1 MTFTKLPKSITAE
14 ELLSTPLPPVKWI
27 IPGLL
32 PAGLALFAGPSK
44 AGKSWLTL
52 WLCLQ
57 IAQGNP
63 VWNREIEPRTVIYF
77 SLEDTFNRLQNRIFQ
92 LIDGGDA
99 PERLILQTECPSIGQ
114 GLEEQVESL
123 IHTYR
128 DVGLVVIDTLQ
139 KVRVSDGNGGMY
151 ANDYKEAGALKK
163 LADKYGICILL
174 IHHLRKQTASD
185 PFEQISGST
194 GLMGVADTSWVMQRK
209 RMSQTADILLTGR
222 DMDDRT
228 LHLREKNCV
237 WTLEDEETAEER
249 EIKTVPDYL
258 WKVAEY
264 IESVGNWQG
273 TASELLAAA
282 GIENAKPNQF
292 TYNMAKYFDKVF
304 EPKNIRYKTH
314 RKNKVRL
321 LSFYGDDG
329 DGGDDDIDIT
339 QYRLGEEYDLAAID
353 DRLRGNYLLYGPRM
367 YELKHPPQQYTPK
380 RYRPQNT
387 YAGKGVLQIF
397 FEVFFGE
404 SQMHR
409 LYLYY
414 CYQLGI
420 LPKKQQPRINRPELE
435 HIWKGT
441 EKILAEHAFVHD
453 HKFPSLQAIVD
464 YRKGLSRQLETLAA
478 QRAEIVKQMRRKDA
492 PPELADRRAVLTCKI
507 AELRKEDKIA
517 EGAIKRIQRTRE
529 SNRIEQENRN
539 QHTNNKTHSRD
550 SSRRR

>member
-1 MTFTKLPKSITAE
+1 MTFTKLPKAISAE

-114 GLEEQVESL
+114 GLEEQIESL
-123 IHTYR
+123 ILTYR
-128 DVGLVVIDTLQ
+128 DVDLIVIDTLQ

-174 IHHLRKQTASD
+174 IHHLRKQSAAD
-185 PFEQISGST
+185 PFDQISGST

-228 LHLREKNCV
+228 LHLREENCV

-249 EIKTVPDYL
+249 EIKAVCRTTCGKRRSTSKVSETGREQPPSCLQRQVLKMPNRTSSPTTWRSISIKYL
-258 WKVAEY
+258 NRKTSDIKP
-264 IESVGNWQG
+264 IE
-273 TASELLAAA
+273 
-282 GIENAKPNQF
+282 
-292 TYNMAKYFDKVF
+292 
-304 EPKNIRYKTH
+304 KT
-314 RKNKVRL
+314 R
-321 LSFYGDDG
+321 F
-329 DGGDDDIDIT
+329 
-339 QYRLGEEYDLAAID
+339 
-353 DRLRGNYLLYGPRM
+353 
-367 YELKHPPQQYTPK
+367 
-380 RYRPQNT
+380 
-387 YAGKGVLQIF
+387 
-397 FEVFFGE
+397 
-404 SQMHR
+404 
-409 LYLYY
+409 
-414 CYQLGI
+414 
-420 LPKKQQPRINRPELE
+420 
-435 HIWKGT
+435 
-441 EKILAEHAFVHD
+441 AF
-453 HKFPSLQAIVD
+453 
-464 YRKGLSRQLETLAA
+464 
-478 QRAEIVKQMRRKDA
+478 
-492 PPELADRRAVLTCKI
+492 
-507 AELRKEDKIA
+507 
-517 EGAIKRIQRTRE
+517 
-529 SNRIEQENRN
+529 
-539 QHTNNKTHSRD
+539 
-550 SSRRR
+550 

>member
-174 IHHLRKQTASD
+174 IDIIQLSGWVIPERPSPPSPSSPGALEGSKHGRSVATGQPAEKPTGPAPNPCEAAS
-185 PFEQISGST
+185 
-194 GLMGVADTSWVMQRK
+194 A
-209 RMSQTADILLTGR
+209 
-222 DMDDRT
+222 
-228 LHLREKNCV
+228 
-237 WTLEDEETAEER
+237 
-249 EIKTVPDYL
+249 
-258 WKVAEY
+258 
-264 IESVGNWQG
+264 
-273 TASELLAAA
+273 
-282 GIENAKPNQF
+282 
-292 TYNMAKYFDKVF
+292 
-304 EPKNIRYKTH
+304 
-314 RKNKVRL
+314 
-321 LSFYGDDG
+321 
-329 DGGDDDIDIT
+329 
-339 QYRLGEEYDLAAID
+339 
-353 DRLRGNYLLYGPRM
+353 
-367 YELKHPPQQYTPK
+367 
-380 RYRPQNT
+380 
-387 YAGKGVLQIF
+387 
-397 FEVFFGE
+397 
-404 SQMHR
+404 
-409 LYLYY
+409 
-414 CYQLGI
+414 
-420 LPKKQQPRINRPELE
+420 
-435 HIWKGT
+435 
-441 EKILAEHAFVHD
+441 
-453 HKFPSLQAIVD
+453 
-464 YRKGLSRQLETLAA
+464 
-478 QRAEIVKQMRRKDA
+478 
-492 PPELADRRAVLTCKI
+492 
-507 AELRKEDKIA
+507 
-517 EGAIKRIQRTRE
+517 
-529 SNRIEQENRN
+529 
-539 QHTNNKTHSRD
+539 
-550 SSRRR
+550 

>member
-1 MTFTKLPKSITAE
+1 MYIKQEGMMQMTFTKLPKSITAE

-304 EPKNIRYKTH
+304 EPKNIRYPT
-314 RKNKVRL
+314 
-321 LSFYGDDG
+321 SCAGS
-329 DGGDDDIDIT
+329 T
-339 QYRLGEEYDLAAID
+339 AYR
-353 DRLRGNYLLYGPRM
+353 
-367 YELKHPPQQYTPK
+367 
-380 RYRPQNT
+380 
-387 YAGKGVLQIF
+387 
-397 FEVFFGE
+397 
-404 SQMHR
+404 S
-409 LYLYY
+409 
-414 CYQLGI
+414 
-420 LPKKQQPRINRPELE
+420 
-435 HIWKGT
+435 
-441 EKILAEHAFVHD
+441 
-453 HKFPSLQAIVD
+453 
-464 YRKGLSRQLETLAA
+464 
-478 QRAEIVKQMRRKDA
+478 
-492 PPELADRRAVLTCKI
+492 
-507 AELRKEDKIA
+507 
-517 EGAIKRIQRTRE
+517 
-529 SNRIEQENRN
+529 
-539 QHTNNKTHSRD
+539 
-550 SSRRR
+550 